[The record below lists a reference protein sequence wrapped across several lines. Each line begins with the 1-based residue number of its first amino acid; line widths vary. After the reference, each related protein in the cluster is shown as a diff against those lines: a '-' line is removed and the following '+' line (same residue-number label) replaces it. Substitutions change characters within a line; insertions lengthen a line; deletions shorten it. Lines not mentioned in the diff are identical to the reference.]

1 MPKKENLKIN
11 TSYKIVKKHI
21 KPLEERFPTNNKN
34 LKYVPDILRHRESIE
49 YVKHIKKYK

>member
-34 LKYVPDILRHRESIE
+34 LKYVPDVLKHRESIE

>member
-34 LKYVPDILRHRESIE
+34 LKYVPDKLSHRESIE
-49 YVKHIKKYK
+49 YIEYVKKYK